1 MLLPLSRIH
10 GGGVVVVEQRSD
22 AKHEQIVGPQ
32 HRETQGRLVDIGSLK
47 EWAQEKLDPGSALRS
62 LILSEPQL
70 MDSES
75 FVAKVQSWL
84 LLARNEEGSS

>member
-1 MLLPLSRIH
+1 MEEQ
-10 GGGVVVVEQRSD
+10 GGILVVERRSD
-22 AKHEQIVGPQ
+22 AKDEQIVGPQ

-47 EWAQEKLDPGSALRS
+47 EWAQEKLDPESVLRG

-70 MDSES
+70 MDPES
-75 FVAKVQSWL
+75 FVAKVQTWL